1 MSVMHITR
9 RLALSGAVSAA
20 LPVSACGTLSQQ
32 QATQLQSLI
41 AGAQSIETSMTSVVP
56 ALLAL
61 PAITARLTPAEV
73 TAIKAATAGLAS
85 ATSALANVSTI
96 QAGASYVQT
105 IETCLNVIVGVAA
118 TVPAIPEPY
127 HTSLVVAAL
136 ALPPVETLVGL
147 AVQDGTALY
156 ATIKAKRVVPAAPV
170 APPATAP
177 AAAVAP

>member
-1 MSVMHITR
+1 MNR
-9 RLALSGAVSAA
+9 RHLFIVVPGIALTLAG
-20 LPVSACGTLSQQ
+20 CGTLSQQ

-61 PAITARLTPAEV
+61 PAVSTKLTPAEV
-73 TAIKAATAGLAS
+73 TAIKAATAGLTS
-85 ATSALANVSTI
+85 ATTALANVPTI

-105 IETCLNVIVGVAA
+105 IETCLNVIVGIAA

-136 ALPPVETLVGL
+136 ALPPLETLVGL
-147 AVQDGTALY
+147 EVQQGTALY
-156 ATIKAKRVVPAAPV
+156 ATIKAKEIAKAAAAVPAAP
-170 APPATAP
+170 PATSPQAGSAP
-177 AAAVAP
+177 

>member
-1 MSVMHITR
+1 
-9 RLALSGAVSAA
+9 
-20 LPVSACGTLSQQ
+20 
-32 QATQLQSLI
+32 
-41 AGAQSIETSMTSVVP
+41 MTSVVP

-61 PAITARLTPAEV
+61 PAITAHLTPAEV
-73 TAIKAATAGLAS
+73 TAIKAATGGLAS

-127 HTSLVVAAL
+127 HTSLVVATL

-147 AVQDGTALY
+147 AVQQGTALY
-156 ATIKAKRVVPAAPV
+156 ATIQAKKVTPASVAVPVVPSTAGPQAGAAS
-170 APPATAP
+170 
-177 AAAVAP
+177 